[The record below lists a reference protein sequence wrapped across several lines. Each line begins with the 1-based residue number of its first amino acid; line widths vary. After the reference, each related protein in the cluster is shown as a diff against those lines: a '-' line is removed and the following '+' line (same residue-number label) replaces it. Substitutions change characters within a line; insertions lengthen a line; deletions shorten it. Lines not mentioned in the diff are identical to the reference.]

1 MEDLCKTIKQ
11 FNLTDIYETL
21 CNQQQITYYC
31 QVHTEHFTKIVH
43 ILRHKTI
50 LHMVKKIQVIKM
62 ELK

>member
-43 ILRHKTI
+43 I
-50 LHMVKKIQVIKM
+50 
-62 ELK
+62 